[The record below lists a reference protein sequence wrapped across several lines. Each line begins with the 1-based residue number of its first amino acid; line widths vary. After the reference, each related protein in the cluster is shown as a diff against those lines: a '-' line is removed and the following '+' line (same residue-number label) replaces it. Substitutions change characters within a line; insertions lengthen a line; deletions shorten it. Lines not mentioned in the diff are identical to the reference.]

1 MNQHYRENNIMK
13 TLITS
18 KKFLTATAFILASA
32 FSQGAY
38 ADKHRL
44 NINEKQK
51 NQKQRIVQGVKSGEL
66 TIRETARLSKQ
77 QISIQRQKKQFKSDG
92 TFTKRERLKIRKRQ
106 QKASK
111 NIYRKKHNDRKR
123 K

>member
-1 MNQHYRENNIMK
+1 MK

-18 KKFLTATAFILASA
+18 KKLLTTTAFIIAA
-32 FSQGAY
+32 TFSQGAY
-38 ADKHRL
+38 ADNNRL

-66 TIRETARLSKQ
+66 TFRETARLTKQ
-77 QISIQRQKKQFKSDG
+77 QVNIQRKKKQFKSDG
-92 TFTKRERLKIRKRQ
+92 TFSKRERLNIRKRQ
-106 QKASK
+106 YKASK